1 MTTTP
6 TSSGST
12 TPATTLAPAANP
24 AVATAVAMLSGL
36 PRVLPSTPP
45 APPPI
50 PDPEVGKWV
59 AVINGSVRSGVI
71 GFINAGI
78 HLISAQEALG
88 HGRWLRMFNSCLISM
103 SERTA
108 EMLMWIA
115 RNQALANANHVSE
128 LPPTL
133 TALYALSGGSVEA
146 VTAGIQSGD
155 INPEMSAKEARAFI
169 QAQSGVPASSKPAL
183 AVFFRKRRTGSSGFD
198 SLHPLQLFNTRGF
211 PVGGHFPIS
220 SAKSCF
226 LSRW

>member
-1 MTTTP
+1 M
-6 TSSGST
+6 
-12 TPATTLAPAANP
+12 
-24 AVATAVAMLSGL
+24 
-36 PRVLPSTPP
+36 
-45 APPPI
+45 
-50 PDPEVGKWV
+50 GKWV

-108 EMLMWIA
+108 EMLMRIA

-169 QAQSGVPASSKPAL
+169 QAQSGVPASSKPA
-183 AVFFRKRRTGSSGFD
+183 AAFDADKRRNRFQQAVKKEASKWPEALRCQLADLLEGLAKD
-198 SLHPLQLFNTRGF
+198 IRASLPAAHQQP
-211 PVGGHFPIS
+211 
-220 SAKSCF
+220 
-226 LSRW
+226 